1 MYRSETDA
9 DRDRVNLILD
19 KLLPKPAPSR
29 SALER
34 RGSDGPLRGLE
45 DSRTR
50 QGVATGESR
59 RVSDIMDQ
67 ITSLKMQQD
76 DFVVKQMR
84 MDLHQQRLDNEIV
97 AHPVHKTRRWREGQG
112 IFKETKDM
120 VVSAADDKFNSS
132 VTLST
137 ENSSGVSSDGWESG
151 GLIPREV
158 ERVDLEHKIHGEC

>member
-1 MYRSETDA
+1 MYRSETDT
-9 DRDRVNLILD
+9 DRDRVNMILD

-29 SALER
+29 SALVR
-34 RGSDGPLRGLE
+34 RRSDGPLRSLE

-50 QGVATGESR
+50 QGVASESR

-76 DFVVKQMR
+76 DFVAKQMR
-84 MDLHQQRLDNEIV
+84 MDLHRQRLDNEIV
-97 AHPVHKTRRWREGQG
+97 AQPVQKTRRWKEGRG
-112 IFKETKDM
+112 IFKETKDIM
-120 VVSAADDKFNSS
+120 VVLAADDKFNSS

-151 GLIPREV
+151 RLISPEV